1 MSFEAGG
8 CMSLKI
14 YLLSTLCLLTTSK
27 LIAQDQV
34 LPEKKI
40 TISIEKTSNSMT
52 ISEEEA
58 FALFKSLGV
67 TAHEQSKITIHEE
80 QNSIDLSCFDCIVEH
95 VDFGTILKASL
106 NERTGE

>member
-1 MSFEAGG
+1 
-8 CMSLKI
+8 MSLKI

-27 LIAQDQV
+27 LIAQDKI
-34 LPEKKI
+34 LPEKNI
-40 TISIEKTSNSMT
+40 TISIEKGSNTVT

-58 FALFKSLGV
+58 LAFFKSLGV

-80 QNSIDLSCFDCIVEH
+80 QNSVDLSCFDCIVEH
-95 VDFGTILKASL
+95 VDSGAILKASL